1 MSFLPARLRAPSPA
15 GAVAGVFALDGLL
28 FGSWAARIP
37 DVTAAVGATHA
48 TLGAALLCLSVGA
61 LAGMQPAGV
70 LCARFGAGRVTT
82 AGAVLSALAV
92 ALPGTAGS
100 VPVLGA
106 ALVVFG
112 AATGLLNVAVNSAG
126 VQVEARA
133 GRPMLPAL
141 HAAFS
146 LGGLAGAA
154 AGGLLAGSLGVAAH
168 LTAVGTAG
176 LIVAAATAGGLRRLG
191 TAPAPDAVVAGRP
204 VGRTRVP
211 VVLLGVIAGCT
222 AFGEGALT
230 DWGALHLTQSLGASA
245 GLAAAGYAG
254 FSLAMAAGRLAGCR
268 LLVRFGETRLLTGGA
283 LLAAAGMA
291 LALVAPSAP
300 VALAGFVLVGLGFA
314 NLFPVTIARAG
325 ALGGSGGV
333 ALASTVGYSG
343 LLGGPPV
350 IGFLAEHSGLPV
362 ALATVPVLAVVAAA
376 LAALA
381 VLVAVGRPRVPVR
394 APLTRLVTA
403 AAREVGAPA
412 AQAARRGG
420 SELPALLTAG
430 GPTGPGPRIR
440 PYPGLEMLAA

>member
-1 MSFLPARLRAPSPA
+1 MSVLPGRVRAPSSLS
-15 GAVAGVFALDGLL
+15 AVAAVFALDGLL

-37 DVTAAVGATHA
+37 DVTAQVGATHA
-48 TLGAALLCLSVGA
+48 TFGVALLCVSIGA

-70 LCARFGAGRVTT
+70 LCARFGPGPVTAVAA
-82 AGAVLSALAV
+82 AGASVAV
-92 ALPGTAGS
+92 AVPGPSTS
-100 VPVLGA
+100 VPALCGA
-106 ALVVFG
+106 LLVFG

-126 VQVEARA
+126 VLVEARRP
-133 GRPMLPAL
+133 GRALLPAL

-154 AGGLLAGSLGVAAH
+154 VGGLVSGSVGVAVH
-168 LTAVGTAG
+168 LTVIGMVGLAVTAA
-176 LIVAAATAGGLRRLG
+176 V
-191 TAPAPDAVVAGRP
+191 APALRLLDHGADRDDAPAGRP
-204 VGRTRVP
+204 VGRTRGL

-230 DWGALHLTQSLGASA
+230 DWGALHLAQTLGASA

-254 FSLAMAAGRLAGCR
+254 FSLAMATGRLAGGP
-268 LLVRFGETRLLTGGA
+268 LLRRFGETRLLGGGA

-291 LALVAPSAP
+291 LALMTSSAL

-350 IGFLAEHSGLPV
+350 VGFLAEHSGLPA
-362 ALATVPVLAVVAAA
+362 ALATVPVLAVLAAA
-376 LAALA
+376 LA
-381 VLVAVGRPRVPVR
+381 VVVAVERPQIALPARVPVR
-394 APLTRLVTA
+394 APLARLATA
-403 AAREVGAPA
+403 AARDVGGPAGLRGAEVPA
-412 AQAARRGG
+412 A
-420 SELPALLTAG
+420 
-430 GPTGPGPRIR
+430 
-440 PYPGLEMLAA
+440 